1 MQDSPLRLAVGSH
14 RAGSGRGCAMNVIS
28 WENGDTQITDLPSC
42 SDPFLARVV
51 QSVNDHHC
59 THLTGDLLCPP
70 CSVEVLALAHRTTGT
85 ALDWPADDLRR
96 PYVRLALAEARS
108 VEHLSAAGKACNDVT
123 GRWLTGEATADE
135 VREARAAAYRAAY
148 AAAYAATATADAA
161 YAAAYAATA
170 TTADAADA
178 AAYAATATAADAAAY
193 AAYAAYAADADATA
207 TAAYAAYAAYAADA
221 DAPPRLQRLQRAH
234 RIIDRFEELTGV
246 RAEPVPAEVTA
257 RAVEAM
263 TR

>member
-135 VREARAAAYRAAY
+135 VREARAAAAY
-148 AAAYAATATADAA
+148 GAAAYG
-161 YAAAYAATA
+161 AAAAAA
-170 TTADAADA
+170 AAAD
-178 AAYAATATAADAAAY
+178 
-193 AAYAAYAADADATA
+193 AADADATA
-207 TAAYAAYAAYAADA
+207 TAAAAYAAYAAYAADA

>member
-135 VREARAAAYRAAY
+135 VREARAAAYG

-193 AAYAAYAADADATA
+193 AAYAAYAADADA
-207 TAAYAAYAAYAADA
+207 
-221 DAPPRLQRLQRAH
+221 PPRLQRLQRAH

>member
-14 RAGSGRGCAMNVIS
+14 QAGSGRGCAMNVIS

-42 SDPFLARVV
+42 ADPFLARVV

-59 THLTGDLLCPP
+59 THLSDRLLCPP

-85 ALDWPADDLRR
+85 ALDWPVDDRR
-96 PYVRLALAEARS
+96 RLYVRLALAEARS

-123 GRWLTGEATADE
+123 GRWLTDEATTDE
-135 VREARAAAYRAAY
+135 VMRAAADAADAY
-148 AAAYAATATADAA
+148 ADAADAAADAADADAA
-161 YAAAYAATA
+161 YAAAAANAAYAAHA
-170 TTADAADA
+170 AHAADA
-178 AAYAATATAADAAAY
+178 AA
-193 AAYAAYAADADATA
+193 
-207 TAAYAAYAAYAADA
+207 
-221 DAPPRLQRLQRAH
+221 PSRLQRAH
-234 RIIDRFEELTGV
+234 RIVDRFEELTGV
-246 RAEPVPAEVTA
+246 RAEPVAAEVTA

>member
-135 VREARAAAYRAAY
+135 VREARAAAAYGAAAYGAAAAAAAAADAAY
-148 AAAYAATATADAA
+148 AAADADAA

-170 TTADAADA
+170 TA
-178 AAYAATATAADAAAY
+178 ATAADADAASAAAY
-193 AAYAAYAADADATA
+193 AAYADAPPRLQRLQRAHRT
-207 TAAYAAYAAYAADA
+207 YAADA